1 MSPRWPLPPRP
12 TPPTSSSSSSAIAA
26 APSLQAFVTE
36 RRGCRSPSAHSA
48 SRPALVAGH
57 QMTSSPSLRRSQVSS
72 FQQPPVPLPWSAAG
86 HAGRGDICLS
96 EDKGIGCLTFRL
108 SPPTPT
114 PPRTTGPRG
123 SLLRYSEGSD
133 LICGIVSCQ
142 AGGDNRLGGGADAR
156 ERVWH
161 VLLRTTET
169 FCERF
174 MTGGKQTRQRHK
186 SLNPQESLRMQET
199 MKPELSSLAHIM
211 LGLLSFLIPDH
222 WTTVVSHLFAME
234 RKVRE
239 L

>member
-1 MSPRWPLPPRP
+1 MLSSWQVSPRWPLTPRP
-12 TPPTSSSSSSAIAA
+12 TPPTSSSSSAAAA

-108 SPPTPT
+108 SPS
-114 PPRTTGPRG
+114 PPRTTGPCG

-142 AGGDNRLGGGADAR
+142 AGGDNRGGGGRNASGTCCFAR
-156 ERVWH
+156 R
-161 VLLRTTET
+161 
-169 FCERF
+169 
-174 MTGGKQTRQRHK
+174 
-186 SLNPQESLRMQET
+186 
-199 MKPELSSLAHIM
+199 KP
-211 LGLLSFLIPDH
+211 
-222 WTTVVSHLFAME
+222 FASA
-234 RKVRE
+234 